1 MGHLYHGYVS
11 HNQRVS
17 PITEILS
24 VCRFDLHARC
34 LDPLIG
40 VLLSFSMARCP
51 NGQSPKAHSFG
62 QLKPSFSQVFSL
74 RPCYTPS
81 FLGLELQKPPF
92 FSAKTAN
99 PSPRTWW
106 TMAWLC
112 CPSTPW
118 PLWENCLWLALN
130 MPQLHSMPLG
140 SSWWHGSK
148 LTTKTGA
155 WKTLKDHYSEA

>member
-17 PITEILS
+17 LITEIVS

-34 LDPLIG
+34 LDPFLCFAFIFDG
-40 VLLSFSMARCP
+40 PMSKWSKP
-51 NGQSPKAHSFG
+51 QSPLFCCWSHHFLKSSCLDHVTPPHFWVWSF
-62 QLKPSFSQVFSL
+62 KNH
-74 RPCYTPS
+74 
-81 FLGLELQKPPF
+81 PF

-112 CPSTPW
+112 CPSAPW
-118 PLWENCLWLALN
+118 PSWENCLWLALN

-148 LTTKTGA
+148 LTTKNGA

>member
-40 VLLSFSMARCP
+40 VLLSFLMARCP

-62 QLKPSFSQVFSL
+62 QLKPSFSQVFLL

-81 FLGLELQKPPF
+81 FLGLELQKPPIF
-92 FSAKTAN
+92 FGKNRKSIAEDMVDN
-99 PSPRTWW
+99 G
-106 TMAWLC
+106 
-112 CPSTPW
+112 
-118 PLWENCLWLALN
+118 LAL
-130 MPQLHSMPLG
+130 L
-140 SSWWHGSK
+140 SK
-148 LTTKTGA
+148 HPMTPVGELPVTGA
-155 WKTLKDHYSEA
+155 QHAPAAQHATGQQLVAWVKIDHQDWSVKDIERPL